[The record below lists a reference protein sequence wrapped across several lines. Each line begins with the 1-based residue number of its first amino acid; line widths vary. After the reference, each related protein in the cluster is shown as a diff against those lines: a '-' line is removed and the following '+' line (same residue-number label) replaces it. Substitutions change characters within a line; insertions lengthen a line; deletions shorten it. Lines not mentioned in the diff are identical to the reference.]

1 MFQEKIFNP
10 AILHENR
17 LSPRTSFFS
26 YETVA
31 AAMQGDP
38 KASFGYQSLNGLWD
52 FYLGDAENQVVY
64 EQKIEVPAHWQFQ
77 GHGKPNRLLSKS
89 IYCGGH

>member
-38 KASFGYQSLNGLWD
+38 QASFGYQSLNGLWD
-52 FYLGDAENQVVY
+52 FYLDETENQVVY
-64 EQKIEVPAHWQFQ
+64 EQKIEVPAH
-77 GHGKPNRLLSKS
+77 
-89 IYCGGH
+89 